1 MTMKRSMV
9 IGAITVLVVW
19 LGLWAASTGLLVYS
33 SSMYSSSSRV
43 ASTRDCRY
51 LVGVSVQ
58 KHFERRVQ
66 RCPFFR
72 NVGR

>member
-1 MTMKRSMV
+1 MKRSMV

-33 SSMYSSSSRV
+33 TNTRV
-43 ASTRDCRY
+43 LSTRDCRY
-51 LVGVSVQ
+51 LVGVTVQ
-58 KHFERRVQ
+58 KRLERRTH